1 MRFTKALAVV
11 GALAA
16 LVMAARPADAHW
28 DRWGGGPGY
37 YHAPPRVYAPPPA
50 PFYGPPP
57 GAYYA
62 PPPPPGVYYAP
73 PPPRA
78 FYAPPVAPGFSVG
91 LSFR

>member
-37 YHAPPRVYAPPPA
+37 YYAPPPVYHAPPRVYAPPPA

-62 PPPPPGVYYAP
+62 PPPP
-73 PPPRA
+73 RA